1 MFCQWSSGLVISPE
15 FYEWVSGVCLNLIIT
30 IRYLFF
36 KELQPP
42 PSVQSEIFRMPF
54 KVLWLSSH
62 ILSQKA
68 RKTAESHQVS
78 LYAIN
83 FFFRAACLQSSVET
97 SM

>member
-1 MFCQWSSGLVISPE
+1 MLESL
-15 FYEWVSGVCLNLIIT
+15 IT

-62 ILSQKA
+62 ILLQKA

-83 FFFRAACLQSSVET
+83 FFFFRAACLQSSVET
-97 SM
+97 SMCLPWR

>member
-1 MFCQWSSGLVISPE
+1 M
-15 FYEWVSGVCLNLIIT
+15 CLNLIIT

-42 PSVQSEIFRMPF
+42 PSVQSEVFRMPF
-54 KVLWLSSH
+54 KVLWLLGH

-83 FFFRAACLQSSVET
+83 FFLEQLVYNQVSKPVCDCRGADFAVACW
-97 SM
+97 

>member
-1 MFCQWSSGLVISPE
+1 MLESL
-15 FYEWVSGVCLNLIIT
+15 IT

-62 ILSQKA
+62 ILLQKA

-83 FFFRAACLQSSVET
+83 FFFFLEQLVYNQVSKPVCDCRGAEFAVACW
-97 SM
+97 